1 MEKWDIENHYDKE
14 FMLNSLTAL
23 VISNYSCSSI
33 FKEFPDTS
41 LYIRELCKALK
52 DQGVTI
58 EEVDKS
64 LKHND
69 FTGQLLPYGS
79 GNRERGF
86 VIEALKEYW
95 K

>member
-1 MEKWDIENHYDKE
+1 MEKWDIVNHYDRE
-14 FMLNSLTAL
+14 FMLDSLTAL
-23 VISNYSCSSI
+23 VISNISCSSI

-52 DQGVTI
+52 ELGVTI
-58 EEVDKS
+58 EEVDNA
-64 LKHND
+64 LKRD
-69 FTGQLLPYGS
+69 FTGQLTPYGS

-86 VIEALKEYW
+86 VIEALEEYW

>member
-1 MEKWDIENHYDKE
+1 MEKWDVANHYDKE
-14 FMLNSLTAL
+14 FMLDSLTAL
-23 VISNYSCSSI
+23 VISNYCCSSI

-52 DQGVTI
+52 ELGVTI
-58 EEVDKS
+58 EEVDNA
-64 LKHND
+64 LKCND
-69 FTGQLLPYGS
+69 FTNQLTPYGS

-86 VIEALKEYW
+86 VIEALEEYW